1 MISSDPCV
9 QLRLKSLKGLLLKL
23 SGYVQVTL
31 LSTVEV
37 YNLGYRAEGTD
48 GQKKPIWRGHYKKH
62 F

>member
-1 MISSDPCV
+1 
-9 QLRLKSLKGLLLKL
+9 LKSLKGLLLKL